1 MALLLM
7 FVLSITA
14 VFADSGLQDEG
25 APAEGTQ
32 TEQPEVTAEEG
43 SETQDAETQDGEET
57 PAQEP
62 EGSII
67 KKGKHYYYMDPD
79 GVIQKKAGF
88 ITIGK
93 KIYYAGK
100 GGRIKT
106 RETFRVKRNTTMPI
120 NTALSR
126 QVYISGGDSTTTHI
140 AADNGGEEPDS

>member
-1 MALLLM
+1 MRSTLVKRTKRTLMALLLM

-43 SETQDAETQDGEET
+43 SETQDAETQDTEET

-106 RETFRVKRNTTMPI
+106 RETFRVKKKYYHANKYGVIKTGVI
-120 NTALSR
+120 
-126 QVYISGGDSTTTHI
+126 VCG
-140 AADNGGEEPDS
+140 

>member
-1 MALLLM
+1 MRVTVVKRTKRTLTALLLM
-7 FVLSITA
+7 FVLSFSA

-67 KKGKHYYYMDPD
+67 KKGKSR
-79 GVIQKKAGF
+79 KKRS
-88 ITIGK
+88 
-93 KIYYAGK
+93 YQDR
-100 GGRIKT
+100 RI
-106 RETFRVKRNTTMPI
+106 
-120 NTALSR
+120 
-126 QVYISGGDSTTTHI
+126 
-140 AADNGGEEPDS
+140 